1 MRLAGALVAAS
12 LTARTRFGMARRCQQ
27 KLSQS
32 RIEADSKALSS
43 REIGRGASRTLTLA
57 CRSQA
62 ELTLG
67 RLRAWR
73 FARHADSFVPCPGS
87 RDPAPA

>member
-1 MRLAGALVAAS
+1 MRFAGALVAAS
-12 LTARTRFGMARRCQQ
+12 LTVRTRFGMARRCQQ

-43 REIGRGASRTLTLA
+43 RETGRGESRTLTFA

-62 ELTLG
+62 ESVLG

-73 FARHADSFVPCPGS
+73 FARHADSFFPCPGS
-87 RDPAPA
+87 TNPAPA